1 MSDEPGLFEVP
12 DDAYVLPPP
21 KEELTRGQQRK
32 RLVLTRISRGEHP
45 LGRIRLHTDA
55 ASGREGDGLRCGTCR
70 FRELVGGNQRSYPK
84 CRLPLVVG
92 GRETYPRDTG
102 CESSD
107 IAAWWPACA
116 DYRAEV
122 EKSAVISDC
131 GRYRYELRRVWD
143 PTGPL
148 LEFIMLNPSTA
159 DASVDDPTI
168 RRCIAFAMA
177 WGYGGIVVRNLFA
190 FRATN
195 PGALLAIWEGSL
207 SGGDYHGGAD
217 DLGPAIGPEN
227 FDYLARMDADC
238 TIAAWGAHA
247 ATLEWWAAG
256 HRIERRNLFCLGTN
270 ANGSP
275 KHPLYVRAD
284 CTPIRWEKP

>member
-1 MSDEPGLFEVP
+1 MS
-12 DDAYVLPPP
+12 
-21 KEELTRGQQRK
+21 EELRALALAHGVDPTY
-32 RLVLTRISRGEHP
+32 L
-45 LGRIRLHTDA
+45 DA
-55 ASGREGDGLRCGTCR
+55 PDAGCACGHRRDDHGDG
-70 FRELVGGNQRSYPK
+70 
-84 CRLPLVVG
+84 VVH
-92 GRETYPRDTG
+92 TS
-102 CESSD
+102 C
-107 IAAWWPACA
+107 CA
-116 DYRAEV
+116 DFICECV
-122 EKSAVISDC
+122 TFVLGAVLSGC

-148 LEFIMLNPSTA
+148 LEWIMLNPSTA

-168 RRCIAFAMA
+168 RRIAGSEKNPGFARR

-227 FDYLARMDADC
+227 FEYLARTDADC

-284 CTPIRWEKP
+284 RTPTRWEKP